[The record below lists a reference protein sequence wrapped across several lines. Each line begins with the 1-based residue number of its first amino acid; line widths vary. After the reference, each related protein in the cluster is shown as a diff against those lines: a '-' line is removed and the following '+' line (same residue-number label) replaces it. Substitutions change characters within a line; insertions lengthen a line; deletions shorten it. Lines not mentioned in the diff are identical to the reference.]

1 MLWNPEG
8 AKVPEIAVSLDLLL
22 YSNSYILD
30 LLLIFSIKMS
40 LDGFLLELN
49 YRLSITKFRVQ
60 HKWNL
65 GSPKLAK
72 CY

>member
-30 LLLIFSIKMS
+30 FLLNFSIKMS
-40 LDGFLLELN
+40 PDGFLLELN
-49 YRLSITKFRVQ
+49 YRLSITKFLVQ